1 MKRWYVVR
9 TTPGRQRE
17 AMVEYAKARIEA
29 YCPMA
34 RRETRHFQTKKWI
47 MRSFPLFTGYAFVR
61 LVDDGF
67 APLYRLDYTASIL
80 GGSQG
85 PMSVADDEVETL
97 QEEEARGA
105 FDILRPPPAA
115 ALKPDSRVYIQSG
128 PLQGHYASVTQPRG
142 KKAVRII
149 VDSIAGMREIE
160 VNIANIQLVA

>member
-1 MKRWYVVR
+1 MKWYVVR
-9 TTPGRQRE
+9 TTPGQQRR
-17 AMVEYAKARIEA
+17 AMTEYAEAKIEA

-34 RRETRHFQTKKWI
+34 RRETRHFQSKKWV

-61 LVDDGF
+61 LVEGDFGS
-67 APLYRLDYTASIL
+67 LYRLDNTASIL
-80 GGSQG
+80 GGSKG
-85 PMSVADDEVETL
+85 PISVADEEIVIL
-97 QEEEARGA
+97 QDEEARGA

-115 ALKPDSRVYIQSG
+115 SLKPDSRVYIQSG
-128 PLQGHYASVTQPRG
+128 PLQGHYASVTQARG